1 MDLRSNIISLYRR
14 TGYDYAPVQLNL
26 CPSQWKTF
34 RQIAGEG
41 VSLAEYFDYPQ
52 GFQTK
57 AVPYV
62 VPAQQDVDWRQ
73 FYHYPLKPGTTYD
86 IWGIAREPGSVES
99 HHMTRMHHP
108 MQAFDALEQIQ
119 QYPWPDF
126 ESAPIDHIH
135 KNVKEIHTQGYAA
148 VFGMS
153 CTIWETSW
161 YIRGMPE
168 LMMDMATEDEKAVW
182 LLDKVTGTA
191 CYRARIAA
199 QAGVDIIHLGDDV
212 GMQNRIMMSKSMY
225 REWLKPRLAKVIA
238 TAKAIKP
245 DVLIYYHSCGFV
257 TPFIDDF
264 IDIGIEILNPVQP
277 ECMDFAGIH
286 AQYGDTL
293 SFNGT
298 LGTQSTMPFGS
309 AGDVTKVVL
318 GNLEIAGPKGGLVV
332 APTHMVEPEVPWENI
347 EAYVRACKTYSGL

>member
-1 MDLRSNIISLYRR
+1 MDLRCNILSLYRR
-14 TGYDYAPVQLNL
+14 TGYKYAPVQLNL
-26 CPSQWKTF
+26 CPSQWNTF
-34 RQIAGEG
+34 RKLTGEG

-52 GFQTK
+52 GFQTMS
-57 AVPYV
+57 VPQI
-62 VPAQQDVDWRQ
+62 VPVQQDVDWTQ
-73 FYHYPLKPGTTYD
+73 YYPDSLKPGTSYD
-86 IWGIAREPGSVES
+86 IWGIAREPGSTES

-108 MQAFDALEQIQ
+108 MQAFNALEQIQ
-119 QYPWPDF
+119 AYPWPDF
-126 ESAPIDHIH
+126 ENAQIDHIQESV
-135 KNVKEIHTQGYAA
+135 NNIHRQGRAA
-148 VFGMS
+148 LFSMS

-168 LMMDMATEDEKAVW
+168 LMIDMATENEKAVW
-182 LLDKVTGTA
+182 LLDKVTETA

-212 GMQNRIMMSKSMY
+212 GMQSRIMMSKPMY

-238 TAKAIKP
+238 SAKAIKP
-245 DVLIYYHSCGFV
+245 NTLIYYHSCGYI

-264 IDIGIEILNPVQP
+264 IDVGIEILNPVQP
-277 ECMDFAGIH
+277 ECMSFDDIH
-286 AQYGDTL
+286 AQYGSTL

-309 AGDVTKVVL
+309 ASDVTKVVL
-318 GNLEIAGPKGGLVV
+318 DNLGIAGAEGGLAV

-347 EAYVRACKTYSGL
+347 EAYVTACKTYSGL

>member
-1 MDLRSNIISLYRR
+1 MDLRANIISLYRR
-14 TGYDYAPVQLNL
+14 TGYNYAPLQLNL
-26 CPSQWKTF
+26 CPSQWETF
-34 RQIAGEG
+34 HKLAGDG

-52 GFQTK
+52 GFQTV
-57 AVPYV
+57 AVPYEIPV
-62 VPAQQDVDWRQ
+62 QQDVDWSQ
-73 FYHYPLKPGTTYD
+73 FYPHPLKPGTKYD
-86 IWGIAREPGSVES
+86 SWGIAREPGSAEA

-108 MQAFDALEQIQ
+108 MQSFNALEQIQ
-119 QYPWPDF
+119 NYPWPDF
-126 ESAPIDHIH
+126 DMSPVDHVH
-135 KNVKEIHTQGYAA
+135 KRVDEIHAQGYAA

-168 LMMDMATEDEKAVW
+168 LMMDMATDDEKAVW

-191 CYRARIAA
+191 CVRARIAA
-199 QAGVDIIHLGDDV
+199 KAGVDIIHLGDDV

-238 TAKAIKP
+238 SAKTIKP
-245 DVLIYYHSCGFV
+245 DILIYYHSCGFV
-257 TPFIDDF
+257 TPFIEDF
-264 IDIGIEILNPVQP
+264 IDVGIEILNPVQP
-277 ECMDFAGIH
+277 ECMNFADIH

-298 LGTQSTMPFGS
+298 LGTQSTMPFGT
-309 AGDVTKVVL
+309 ADDVKNIVIN
-318 GNLEIAGPKGGLVV
+318 NLETAGSKGGLVV

-347 EAYVRACKTYSGL
+347 EAYVRACKTFSIL